1 VDALQDRVEVRV
13 APETELG
20 VVQVRPEGEEAETEK
35 STAPLK
41 PLRGV
46 TVMVEVAGLLAVSG
60 DGVTAPADTVK
71 STTWKMMEF
80 VVRVTNEPL
89 TKADPVT
96 VTV

>member
-1 VDALQDRVEVRV
+1 VVPD
-13 APETELG
+13 TELG
-20 VVQVRPEGEEAETEK
+20 VVHVRPDGEEAETAKE
-35 STAPLK
+35 TVLLK

-46 TVMVEVAGLLAVSG
+46 TVTVEVAEDSAVTG